1 MTCTNAM
8 RFADTNI
15 LLYSVSTAPGEEAK
29 AAVARSLLA
38 EKNLVLSVQVLQEF
52 YVQATRPSRRNP
64 LPHSIA
70 VELIEKWRRF
80 RIQETTLAIMTAAFE
95 TKERWSLSY
104 WDAAIV
110 EAARASG
117 CRELLSEDLADGQ
130 GYGGVRVVNPF
141 RGRD

>member
-1 MTCTNAM
+1 M

-29 AAVARSLLA
+29 ASVARSLLA
-38 EKNLVLSVQVLQEF
+38 EKDLVLSVQVLQEF

-80 RIQETTLAIMTAAFE
+80 RIQETTVDIMTAAFE
-95 TKERWSLSY
+95 ATERWGVSY

-130 GYGGVRVVNPF
+130 SYGGVRVINPF
-141 RGRD
+141 RRLNSEKL

>member
-1 MTCTNAM
+1 M

-29 AAVARSLLA
+29 ASVARSLLA
-38 EKNLVLSVQVLQEF
+38 EKDLVLSVQVLQEF
-52 YVQATRPSRRNP
+52 YVQATRPSRQDP
-64 LPHSIA
+64 LPHALA

-95 TKERWSLSY
+95 AKEHWDVSY
-104 WDAAIV
+104 WDAAII
-110 EAARASG
+110 EAARACG

-130 GYGGVRVVNPF
+130 SYGGVRVINPF
-141 RGRD
+141 RGLD